1 MVSPNKA
8 SVDLRE
14 SVPLS
19 RNILHT
25 GGVTAYWYTGQRT
38 NREVWHCPTDY
49 RSWLPSITSPKVS
62 ASYLNYL
69 ADVRDSAKSG
79 LGRMGNR
86 HLRYLV
92 ESISVNVGGSD
103 QNVKESSPLMS
114 GLSVGG
120 VIVVGARE
128 SRVQG
133 EGHQGVNP
141 FLVER

>member
-8 SVDLRE
+8 SLDLRE
-14 SVPLS
+14 IFPLS

-25 GGVTAYWYTGQRT
+25 SGMKAHRNTGQRT
-38 NREVWHCPTDY
+38 NQKIVISSTGYRDWSFCPT
-49 RSWLPSITSPKVS
+49 SLKAS

-92 ESISVNVGGSD
+92 ESISVNVGGSQ
-103 QNVKESSPLMS
+103 QNAKTSSPPMS
-114 GLSVGG
+114 AESVGG

-133 EGHQGVNP
+133 EGHQGIN
-141 FLVER
+141 